1 MKTTNGFSEVLA
13 VDSSGA
19 SMGPLEAPP
28 LNQLRQKALVDDDD
42 DVGKILPDIVYT
54 STSANI
60 YIYTHTYIALHCIT
74 LHYVT
79 LRYVTLR
86 YIHIHTHTYT

>member
-1 MKTTNGFSEVLA
+1 
-13 VDSSGA
+13 
-19 SMGPLEAPP
+19 MGPLEAPP

-60 YIYTHTYIALHCIT
+60 YIYTHIHTLHCIA

-86 YIHIHTHTYT
+86 YVTYTYIPIHTLKYTYIHIHIHT

>member
-1 MKTTNGFSEVLA
+1 MDSRKVLA

-42 DVGKILPDIVYT
+42 VGKYYPI
-54 STSANI
+54 
-60 YIYTHTYIALHCIT
+60 
-74 LHYVT
+74 
-79 LRYVTLR
+79 
-86 YIHIHTHTYT
+86 